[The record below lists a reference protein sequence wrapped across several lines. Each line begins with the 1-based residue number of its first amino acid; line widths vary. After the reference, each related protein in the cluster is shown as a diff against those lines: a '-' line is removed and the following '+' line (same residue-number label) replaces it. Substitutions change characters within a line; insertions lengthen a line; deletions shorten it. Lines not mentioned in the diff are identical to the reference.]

1 MKQPIFLVGY
11 MAAGKTSLGRY
22 AAKRLGREFID
33 LDKYIEARF
42 RQSIS
47 DLFATKGEAAFR
59 EIERNMLHE
68 VAEFDNVLVAT
79 GGGTPC
85 FFDNMSYM
93 NECGVAIFL
102 SCSVEVICHRLM
114 IAKVK
119 RPLVEGCTTQE
130 LHQKVTAMLDERMPY
145 YTQAQYT
152 FQADEYDKAAALAFA
167 TEHLREI
174 IDSL

>member
-1 MKQPIFLVGY
+1 MKRPIFLVGY

-33 LDKYIEARF
+33 LDKYIEARY

-47 DLFATKGEAAFR
+47 DLFASRGENGFR

-68 VAEFDNVLVAT
+68 VAEFENVLVAT

-85 FFDNMSYM
+85 FYDNMAYM
-93 NECGVAIFL
+93 NERGVAVFL
-102 SCSVEVICHRLM
+102 SCSVDVICHRIT

-119 RPLVEGCTTQE
+119 RPLVEGCTPEE
-130 LHQKVTAMLDERMPY
+130 LRERVSSMLDARLPF
-145 YTQAQYT
+145 YTQARYT
-152 FQADEYDKAAALAFA
+152 FPSDEYEKAAALAIA
-167 TEHLREI
+167 TEQLRQLSE
-174 IDSL
+174 